1 MPEELMGL
9 QPHVRIVVAGG
20 EGDAARP
27 DMLRADAY
35 ARFLCRRDGA
45 DFVAADEPRCAA
57 LVAELTAAG
66 IAFREP
72 TDDGGAR
79 LLHVPRSE
87 TAARFGSGSGDPWP
101 SALAKKLAKAVR
113 RTPGALFRFP
123 REVGGGE
130 PIAVFIT
137 DWSPC
142 PAACALAVHREHPA
156 AAGTEDGFTGAF
168 VRHPLT
174 GDLLP
179 VFVAD
184 WVKPSFGT
192 GAVLVNPAHDRVDL
206 AYARRIGLP
215 VRFALAPEGFDGE
228 PETWL
233 DPPFIKAGRSIRT
246 GFSDGQDVNAATAT
260 YFDALARRGLAERHE
275 DVRLPPA
282 EIARIEPDG
291 GLVASEALRVAAS
304 LAAASG
310 AAGDARPTLV
320 LSAAAA
326 RDAAAAL
333 APLVADLGITPRV
346 IALGAVERTATLS
359 DPAADRA
366 ITIAARPDQP
376 AVVRKD
382 HLDQVRRYEKLYY
395 RLVAPSSSDLS
406 AALPASGPLRTA
418 IAAGDPAAAF
428 KALYGLQKEL
438 ASSTDP
444 SGPDLDAYRAGHRAL
459 FGS

>member
-1 MPEELMGL
+1 MRARRPPRASGGRRG
-9 QPHVRIVVAGG
+9 PKTGSRSVRA
-20 EGDAARP
+20 
-27 DMLRADAY
+27 
-35 ARFLCRRDGA
+35 
-45 DFVAADEPRCAA
+45 
-57 LVAELTAAG
+57 
-66 IAFREP
+66 
-72 TDDGGAR
+72 
-79 LLHVPRSE
+79 
-87 TAARFGSGSGDPWP
+87 
-101 SALAKKLAKAVR
+101 
-113 RTPGALFRFP
+113 
-123 REVGGGE
+123 
-130 PIAVFIT
+130 
-137 DWSPC
+137 
-142 PAACALAVHREHPA
+142 
-156 AAGTEDGFTGAF
+156 
-168 VRHPLT
+168 HPLT

-192 GAVLVNPAHDRVDL
+192 GQSWSTRRTTAYVSGLCPPHRVF
-206 AYARRIGLP
+206 
-215 VRFALAPEGFDGE
+215 RFGSPWRPEGFDGE

-233 DPPFIKAGRSIRT
+233 DPPFSQARRGSIRRLST
-246 GFSDGQDVNAATAT
+246 DGQDVNAATAT

>member
-1 MPEELMGL
+1 MPEEPMGL

-45 DFVAADEPRCAA
+45 DLVAADDAACAA

-66 IAFREP
+66 VVIREP

-79 LLHVPRSE
+79 VLHVPRPE
-87 TAARFGSGSGDPWP
+87 TAALFGSGSGDAWP
-101 SALAKKLAKAVR
+101 SALAKKLAKSVR

-123 REVGGGE
+123 REDGGGE
-130 PIAVFIT
+130 PITVFIT

-156 AAGTEDGFTGAF
+156 AAGTVDGFTGAF

-215 VRFALAPEGFDGE
+215 VRFALVPEGFDGE
-228 PETWL
+228 PDTWL

-246 GFSDGQDVNAATAT
+246 GFFDGQDVNAATAT

-282 EIARIEPDG
+282 EIARIGPDG
-291 GLVASEALRVAAS
+291 GLEPSEALRVAAS
-304 LAAASG
+304 LVPASG
-310 AAGDARPTLV
+310 EAAGARPTLV

-326 RDAAAAL
+326 REVASAV
-333 APLVADLGITPRV
+333 APLVADLALAPRV

-366 ITIAARPDQP
+366 ITVAARPDQP

-382 HLDQVRRYEKLYY
+382 LLDQVRRYEELHA
-395 RLVAPSSSDLS
+395 RL
-406 AALPASGPLRTA
+406 AAGSTPGTPAELPASGPLRAA
-418 IAAGDPAAAF
+418 IAAGDPVAAF